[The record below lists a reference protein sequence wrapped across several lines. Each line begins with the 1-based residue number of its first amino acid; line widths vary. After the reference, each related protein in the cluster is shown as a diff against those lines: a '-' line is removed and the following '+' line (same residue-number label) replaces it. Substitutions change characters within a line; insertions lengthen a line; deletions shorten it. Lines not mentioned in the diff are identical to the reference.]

1 MRKRSRRVL
10 RKAPEQVKVTYLKKK
25 DTEQKIHIVI
35 YIAKE
40 RDKKMSKKDN
50 LKVGE
55 RKTWERESRQA

>member
-1 MRKRSRRVL
+1 ML

-55 RKTWERESRQA
+55 RKTRERESRQA